1 MKREEMESEGKD
13 GAPRA
18 EAEHQSGEGGGRG
31 ALILGTEDVRRV
43 FCHEGVPLVEARLCF
58 PVFSERAEART
69 VQFYQS
75 LLAACLA
82 YAEGELFALSR
93 ARMETP
99 EGKGARYFHR
109 RLILVHKTEI
119 SRVGEFFCVARERRV
134 EYRGHVL
141 TAQRFGEVLD
151 GKGQMRTPRAFPA
164 AKGMGRRLLC
174 GWQRMGF
181 LLDRDGHAI
190 LPQ

>member
-1 MKREEMESEGKD
+1 MKKQKMENGEKD
-13 GAPRA
+13 GAPKKEPA
-18 EAEHQSGEGGGRG
+18 EEAEE
-31 ALILGTEDVRRV
+31 LFLGMEDTRRV

-58 PVFSERAEART
+58 PVLSTGAAPRT

-75 LLAACLA
+75 LKASCLA

-93 ARMETP
+93 ARMEQP

-109 RLILVHKTEI
+109 RLILVHTASV
-119 SRVGEFFCVARERRV
+119 SRVGEFLCVARERRV

-151 GKGQMRTPRAFPA
+151 GEGRMRSPRAFPA